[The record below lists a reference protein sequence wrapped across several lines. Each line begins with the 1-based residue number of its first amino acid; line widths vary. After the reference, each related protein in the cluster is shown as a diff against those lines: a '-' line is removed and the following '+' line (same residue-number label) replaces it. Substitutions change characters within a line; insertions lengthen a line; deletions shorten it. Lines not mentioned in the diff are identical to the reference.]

1 MHRGTIRALAA
12 YSQSHKNHH
21 TNTNHQKT
29 KNDYNTKA
37 NHKNKSRNRIGG
49 SRIRIAAMLVL
60 RSCSFCRYV
69 TAL

>member
-1 MHRGTIRALAA
+1 MHRGTALAA
-12 YSQSHKNHH
+12 YSQSHKFHH

-29 KNDYNTKA
+29 KKDYNTKTY
-37 NHKNKSRNRIGG
+37 HKNKSRNRIGG
-49 SRIRIAAMLVL
+49 SRIRIAAMFVL